1 MNSEITGEEILKC
14 ISKLK
19 NNKASGDDKI
29 VNEYIKA
36 SADLLLPLYV
46 KLLNLIFDTGI
57 IPDAWL
63 TGNIHPI
70 YKGKGNNLD
79 PNNFRPITILSCFGK
94 LFTAVLNDRLTKFS
108 DDFSVI
114 YNNQSGFRKN
124 YSTVDNI
131 FILHIMFEF
140 IKNKKRKKLFC
151 AFIDFAK
158 AFDSVWRNGLWYKLI
173 LNNINGKIYR
183 VIVNMYNNIKSRVM
197 YNDDSSDFFPCN
209 IGVRQGENLSPLL
222 FSLYLNDLT
231 YFLCSKNID
240 GLSSI
245 SDSLQND
252 IDMYIKL
259 FILLYADDTVLMAET
274 KEDLQ
279 CQLQYFSEY
288 CDLWKLNVNVS
299 K

>member
-1 MNSEITGEEILKC
+1 MKITNHGLTLNVGVPEKNFRKHRRLYNKNKNNGNFINKKASEKAYKKVLDKSIKKYRKDMKKKMKNMKTKNPKEYWRLLNNGPRQRQPNIPLELLHDFFKNLNSMGDRDEGPVLHDDNIQNNEVLNSEITGEEILKC

-46 KLLNLIFDTGI
+46 KLFNLIFDTGI

-131 FILHIMFEF
+131 FILHILFEF
-140 IKNKKRKKLFC
+140 MKNKKRKKNFFVPSLTLPRLLIQCGEMVYGTSLF
-151 AFIDFAK
+151 
-158 AFDSVWRNGLWYKLI
+158 
-173 LNNINGKIYR
+173 
-183 VIVNMYNNIKSRVM
+183 
-197 YNDDSSDFFPCN
+197 
-209 IGVRQGENLSPLL
+209 
-222 FSLYLNDLT
+222 
-231 YFLCSKNID
+231 
-240 GLSSI
+240 
-245 SDSLQND
+245 
-252 IDMYIKL
+252 
-259 FILLYADDTVLMAET
+259 
-274 KEDLQ
+274 
-279 CQLQYFSEY
+279 
-288 CDLWKLNVNVS
+288 
-299 K
+299 